1 MARIK
6 IEDLPEE
13 MDLSDAEMKK
23 AFGGI
28 ARSLPKISVYTRQ
41 WATPGVR
48 IITPGVFAQEPL
60 ETEPV

>member
-1 MARIK
+1 MVKIK
-6 IEDLPEE
+6 IEDLPED

-28 ARSLPKISVYTRQ
+28 AHRLPKISVYKRQ
-41 WATPGVR
+41 WTTPGAK
-48 IITPGVFAQEPL
+48 IIDPGIFAQEPT